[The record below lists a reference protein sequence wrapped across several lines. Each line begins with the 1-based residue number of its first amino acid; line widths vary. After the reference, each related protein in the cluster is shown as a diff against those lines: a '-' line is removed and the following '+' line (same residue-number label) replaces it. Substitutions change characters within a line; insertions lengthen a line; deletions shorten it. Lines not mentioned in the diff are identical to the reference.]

1 MEVRSES
8 MLNKW
13 DYSGVDSVCYSD
25 VKQESYKKSA
35 EFLGDN
41 VEDWGCGTG
50 WSKRYFKTYRGID
63 GSAHENV
70 DEIVDLVNYTSD
82 VDNILL
88 RQVLE
93 LNVEWRKILENIK
106 KSFRKKLCIVIFTP
120 FSDTTKIGEVE
131 KVLTSKGVET
141 GKDLNLMYF
150 NKEDILNYFPST
162 EFKVTEEVIKTGQGY
177 NQDWIIYIERI
188 TNSKNN

>member
-35 EFLGDN
+35 EFLGDT

-50 WSKRYFKTYRGID
+50 WSKKYFKTYRGID
-63 GSAHENV
+63 GSPHKNV

-93 LNVEWRKILENIK
+93 LNVGWRKILENIK